1 MLDFSQLLTFTIASA
16 IIILSP
22 GADSFVLLRI
32 SHSQGIKAGMRALWG
47 INLGNTSQALLMIS
61 GVGLVV
67 SRFEP
72 AILTLKILGGLYMT
86 YLAVMAA
93 RAAWRARGQAGAD
106 SAAATNSTAATN
118 SAEAANSSTSL
129 SGEAA
134 RVKKSSPF
142 LQGLVSNITNP
153 KPLLFYLAFFP
164 LFIGSATNVPLQLSM
179 LSGIFI
185 GFALVWQTVI
195 VYGAVK
201 LSETIKSPKFNLVMD
216 VICAIAFAAIAA
228 FIFAEI

>member
-1 MLDFSQLLTFTIASA
+1 MLDLTQLLPFTLATL

-47 INLGNTSQALLMIS
+47 INLGNSLQAALMIS

-67 SRFEP
+67 SKFEP
-72 AILTLKILGGLYMT
+72 AIFTLKILGGFYMA
-86 YLAVMAA
+86 YLALLAARSAWRSRAQTGVDQLGGGSSKTTSGNAA
-93 RAAWRARGQAGAD
+93 RA
-106 SAAATNSTAATN
+106 
-118 SAEAANSSTSL
+118 
-129 SGEAA
+129 
-134 RVKKSSPF
+134 KKSSPF
-142 LQGLVSNITNP
+142 LQGLISNITNP

-164 LFIGSATNVPLQLSM
+164 LFIGSAANVPLQLTM
-179 LSGIFI
+179 LSSIFV
-185 GFALVWQTVI
+185 GAALIWQTMI

-201 LSETIKSPKFNLVMD
+201 LSETIKSAKFNLVMD
-216 VICAIAFAAIAA
+216 VICAIAFAAIAV

>member
-67 SRFEP
+67 SKFEP
-72 AILTLKILGGLYMT
+72 AILTLKVLGGLYMA

-93 RAAWRARGQAGAD
+93 QAAWRASARFGGHSARAAD
-106 SAAATNSTAATN
+106 
-118 SAEAANSSTSL
+118 SSTSQ

-142 LQGLVSNITNP
+142 LQGLISNITNP

-164 LFIGSATNVPLQLSM
+164 LFIGTASNVPLQLSM

-185 GFALVWQTVI
+185 GFALIWQTVI

-201 LSETIKSPKFNLVMD
+201 LSETIKSAKFNLVMD

>member
-1 MLDFSQLLTFTIASA
+1 VLDFSQLLTFALASA

-32 SHSQGIKAGMRALWG
+32 SHSQGIKAGMSALWG

-67 SRFEP
+67 SKFDP
-72 AILTLKILGGLYMT
+72 AILALKVLGGLYMA
-86 YLAVMAA
+86 YLAFLATRSAWQSKA
-93 RAAWRARGQAGAD
+93 RSVRGSAVDAD
-106 SAAATNSTAATN
+106 SA
-118 SAEAANSSTSL
+118 TSQR
-129 SGEAA
+129 GEAA

-142 LQGLVSNITNP
+142 LQGLISNVTNP

-164 LFIGSATNVPLQLSM
+164 LFIGSATNVPLQLTM
-179 LSGIFI
+179 LSSIFI
-185 GFALVWQTVI
+185 GFALIWQTVI

-201 LSETIKSPKFNLVMD
+201 LSETIKSARFNLVMD
-216 VICAIAFAAIAA
+216 VICAIAFAAISV

>member
-47 INLGNTSQALLMIS
+47 INLGNTSQAMLMIS
-61 GVGLVV
+61 GVGLIV
-67 SRFEP
+67 SKFEP
-72 AILTLKILGGLYMT
+72 AILALKILGGLYMA
-86 YLAVMAA
+86 YLAFMAA
-93 RAAWRARGQAGAD
+93 RAAWLAKGQAGV
-106 SAAATNSTAATN
+106 N
-118 SAEAANSSTSL
+118 SAGAAGSSTSS

-142 LQGLVSNITNP
+142 LQGLISNVTNP

-185 GFALVWQTVI
+185 GFALIWQTVI

>member
-1 MLDFSQLLTFTIASA
+1 MLDFSQLLTFAIASA

-93 RAAWRARGQAGAD
+93 RAAWRARRQAGAD
-106 SAAATNSTAATN
+106 SAAATNSAGAAD
-118 SAEAANSSTSL
+118 SSTPL

-142 LQGLVSNITNP
+142 LQGLISNITNP

-185 GFALVWQTVI
+185 GFALIWQTVI
-195 VYGAVK
+195 VYGAVM

>member
-67 SRFEP
+67 SKFEP
-72 AILTLKILGGLYMT
+72 AILALKVLGGLYMA

-93 RAAWRARGQAGAD
+93 RAAWRASARFGGHSARAAD
-106 SAAATNSTAATN
+106 
-118 SAEAANSSTSL
+118 SSTSQ

-142 LQGLVSNITNP
+142 LQGLISNITNP

-164 LFIGSATNVPLQLSM
+164 LFIGTASNVPLQLSM

-185 GFALVWQTVI
+185 GFALIWQTVI

-201 LSETIKSPKFNLVMD
+201 LSETIKSAKFNLVMD

>member
-1 MLDFSQLLTFTIASA
+1 MLDFSQLLTFAIASA

-86 YLAVMAA
+86 YLALMAA
-93 RAAWRARGQAGAD
+93 RAAWRARRQAGAD
-106 SAAATNSTAATN
+106 SAAVTNSIG
-118 SAEAANSSTSL
+118 SADSSTPL

-142 LQGLVSNITNP
+142 LQGLISNITNP

-185 GFALVWQTVI
+185 GFALIWQTVI

>member
-1 MLDFSQLLTFTIASA
+1 VLDFSQLLTFTIASA

-67 SRFEP
+67 SKFEP
-72 AILTLKILGGLYMT
+72 AILALKVLGGLYMA

-93 RAAWRARGQAGAD
+93 RAAWRASSRFGRD
-106 SAAATNSTAATN
+106 SARAAD
-118 SAEAANSSTSL
+118 SSTSQ

-142 LQGLVSNITNP
+142 LQGLISNVTNP

-164 LFIGSATNVPLQLSM
+164 LFIGTATNVPLQLSM

-185 GFALVWQTVI
+185 GFALIWQTVI

-201 LSETIKSPKFNLVMD
+201 LSETIKSAKFNLVMD

>member
-1 MLDFSQLLTFTIASA
+1 MLDFSQLLTFAIASA

-93 RAAWRARGQAGAD
+93 RAAWRARRQAGAD
-106 SAAATNSTAATN
+106 SAAVTNSLG
-118 SAEAANSSTSL
+118 SANSSTPL

-142 LQGLVSNITNP
+142 LQGLISNITNP

-185 GFALVWQTVI
+185 GFALIWQTVI